1 MSLKT
6 LIASDLPLMYEALAD
21 TKATFAGENINV
33 IYKEDYDIEG
43 ISDRTIM
50 VQSLDAVS
58 IVEGSSITMDSK
70 NYTVLNFDITDD
82 GLETIIM
89 LNKV

>member
-43 ISDRTIM
+43 VSDRTIM
-50 VQSLDAVS
+50 VQSLDVVDV
-58 IVEGSSITMDSK
+58 VEGSSLVMDSK
-70 NYTVLNFDITDD
+70 NYNVLNFNTTDD

-89 LNKV
+89 LNEV